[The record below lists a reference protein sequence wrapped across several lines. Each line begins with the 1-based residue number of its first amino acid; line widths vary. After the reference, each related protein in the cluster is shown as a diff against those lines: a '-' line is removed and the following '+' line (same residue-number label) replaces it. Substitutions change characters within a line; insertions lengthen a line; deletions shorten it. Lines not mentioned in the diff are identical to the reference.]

1 MFEIGDL
8 VRFKKSGI
16 VRSRYN
22 PNKKFGIIIAI
33 DREMFDS
40 YDGKKEDLVH
50 VKWMP
55 WNQTERLMA
64 FYLEPMEKECPKEE

>member
-8 VRFKKSGI
+8 VRFKPSGI

-22 PNKKFGIIIAI
+22 PLKKFGIIVAI
-33 DREMFDS
+33 EREMFDS
-40 YDGKKEDLVH
+40 YDGSKQDLIV

-55 WNQTERLMA
+55 WDKEERMME
-64 FYLEPMEKECPKEE
+64 FYLEPMEKSCVNKN

>member
-8 VRFKKSGI
+8 VRFKPSGI

-22 PNKKFGIIIAI
+22 PLKKFGIIVAI
-33 DREMFDS
+33 ERDMFDS
-40 YDGKKEDLVH
+40 YDGTKQDLIA

-55 WNQTERLMA
+55 LEREERMME
-64 FYLEPMEKECPKEE
+64 FYLEHMDEQCTNKK

>member
-1 MFEIGDL
+1 MFELGDL

-22 PNKKFGIIIAI
+22 PNKKFGIVVNVER
-33 DREMFDS
+33 DMFDS
-40 YDGKKEDLVH
+40 YDGKKEDLIH

-55 WNQTERLMA
+55 WGRTEKLMA
-64 FYLEPMEKECPKEE
+64 FYLELMEKECQKEE

>member
-1 MFEIGDL
+1 MFHIGDL

-22 PNKKFGIIIAI
+22 PNKKFGIVVNVER
-33 DREMFDS
+33 DMFDS

-55 WNQTERLMA
+55 WNHTERLMA
-64 FYLEPMEKECPKEE
+64 FYLELMEKECPKEE

>member
-1 MFEIGDL
+1 MFEVGDL

-22 PNKKFGIIIAI
+22 PNKKFGIITAI
-33 DREMFDS
+33 EREMFKS
-40 YDGKKEDLVH
+40 YDGIREDLVT

-55 WNQTERLMA
+55 WNQEERMMA
-64 FYLEPMEKECPKEE
+64 FYLEPMEKECQDKK

>member
-1 MFEIGDL
+1 MFYIGDL

-22 PNKKFGIIIAI
+22 PNKKFGIVVKVER
-33 DREMFDS
+33 DMFDS
-40 YDGKKEDLVH
+40 YDGKKEDLIH

-55 WNQTERLMA
+55 WNYTERLMA

>member
-55 WNQTERLMA
+55 WNHTERLMA

>member
-8 VRFKKSGI
+8 VRFKPSGI

-22 PNKKFGIIIAI
+22 PLKKFGIIVAI
-33 DREMFDS
+33 EREMFDS
-40 YDGKKEDLVH
+40 YDGSKQDLIV

-55 WNQTERLMA
+55 WDKEERMME
-64 FYLEPMEKECPKEE
+64 FYLEPMEKSCVNNN